1 MMRATKTF
9 DHNEHLY
16 GRRNALLT
24 VKKVLN
30 NNVLIADHP
39 EYAEVVLIGKGLG
52 FGKKPG
58 EQVAGEIAEKFFVL
72 KEAKEQEQYKQLLDY
87 VDESFIGL
95 MNDIVEIVEERFKVR
110 LHEHIHI
117 ALTDHLFYAIKR
129 VKQGLD
135 IKNPFLP
142 ETELAYPKEFTVAAE
157 IIEYISNELNITIPE
172 GEIGFVALH
181 IHSALTRRSLQEVN
195 RHTRLI
201 SELVQVIEDSL
212 QLKIDRK
219 DVNYLRL
226 IRHLH
231 HVIERINNGQY
242 MDNQDSLKKVLQSEY
257 PVCYNLS
264 WKLIKI
270 MQQALKK
277 AVPDA
282 EAVYLTLHL
291 QRLSKQ

>member
-1 MMRATKTF
+1 M
-9 DHNEHLY
+9 
-16 GRRNALLT
+16 LT

-30 NNVLIADHP
+30 NNVLVAEHP

-58 EQVAGEIAEKFFVL
+58 ELVAGEVAEKFFVL
-72 KEAKEQEQYKQLLDY
+72 KEAKEQEQYKQLLGY
-87 VDESFIGL
+87 IDEDFIGL
-95 MNDIVEIVEERFKVR
+95 MNDIIELVEERFAVH

-117 ALTDHLFYAIKR
+117 ALTDHLFYAVKR

-135 IKNPFLP
+135 IKNPFLS

-157 IIEYISNELNITIPE
+157 LIEYINDALKITIPP

-201 SELVQVIEDSL
+201 GELIQVIEDSL
-212 QLKIDRK
+212 DLTIDRK

-226 IRHLH
+226 VRHLH
-231 HVIERINNGQY
+231 HVIERINNEQY
-242 MDNQDSLKKVLQSEY
+242 MDEQESLKKVLQAEY
-257 PVCYNLS
+257 PICYNLS

>member
-1 MMRATKTF
+1 M
-9 DHNEHLY
+9 
-16 GRRNALLT
+16 LT

-30 NNVLIADHP
+30 NNVLIAEHP

-52 FGKKPG
+52 FGKTPG
-58 EQVAGEIAEKFFVL
+58 EFVAGETAEKFFVL

-87 VDESFIGL
+87 VDEGFIGL
-95 MNDIVEIVEERFKVR
+95 MNDIVELVEARFKVR

-157 IIEYISNELNITIPE
+157 IIDYISDQLKITIPD

-195 RHTRLI
+195 RHTQLI
-201 SELVQVIEDSL
+201 SDLVQIIEDSL
-212 QLKIDRK
+212 ELTIDRK

-226 IRHLH
+226 VRHLH
-231 HVIERINNGQY
+231 HVIERINNEQY
-242 MDNQDSLKKVLQSEY
+242 MDNQDSLKKVLQAEY